1 MKKINLKQ
9 THLPKIK
16 VPVLQNRVF
25 DNRESALHSDFGFIE
40 LRRNKETGIYEN
52 ILFDSNKL
60 IYDSNYDNEQS
71 NSIFFQNHLS
81 EVLKLLKPFLADKK
95 VVEVGCG
102 KGYFLEL
109 LLSQNVDAF
118 GCDPTYVGT
127 NPRVTKEFFSEEL
140 GLRGDIIIL
149 RHVLEHI
156 QNPIEFLKKI
166 SIANRNNGLVYI
178 EVPDFNWIIDNQTFF
193 DIFYEHVNYFRP
205 QDFKNIFTNILQQG
219 RLFGGQYQ
227 YVIADLASIQLPP
240 YKIEAIENVDQIG
253 FSSLHEMVEILSST
267 EKPIYI
273 WGAASKG
280 IIMAMHLNNA
290 GIEIRNLIDI
300 NPNKQRKFT
309 ALTGI
314 QIISPE
320 EFCKVRTGCTLII
333 VNPNYEKEIKEIT
346 SAISHISYIVV

>member
-1 MKKINLKQ
+1 MEQLI
-9 THLPKIK
+9 LPKVK

-25 DNRESALHSDFGFIE
+25 DKRESALDSDFGFLE
-40 LRRNKETGIYEN
+40 LRINKETGIYEN

-81 EVLKLLKPFLADKK
+81 EVLKLLKPFLTDKK

-127 NPRVTKEFFSEEL
+127 NHRVIKEFFSEEL
-140 GLRGDIIIL
+140 GLRGDVIIL

-156 QNPIEFLKKI
+156 QHPVDFLKKI
-166 SIANRNNGLVYI
+166 ALANGNNGLVYI
-178 EVPDFNWIIDNQTFF
+178 EVPDYNWIIDNQTFF

-205 QDFKNIFTNILQQG
+205 QDFRNIFTNIIQQG

-240 YKIEAIENVDQIG
+240 YQIEAIENVDQIG
-253 FSSLHEMVEILSST
+253 FSSLYQMVEMLT
-267 EKPIYI
+267 RTKKPIYI

-280 IIMAMHLNNA
+280 VIMAMHLNNA

-300 NPNKQRKFT
+300 NPNKQGKFT

-320 EFCKVRTGCTLII
+320 EFCRNRIGCILII
-333 VNPNYEKEIKEIT
+333 VNPNYEKEIREIT
-346 SAISHISYIVV
+346 SAINHISYIVV